1 MYLLS
6 TEALDCGETDNN
18 WYDVGQFLDYDCSV
32 RFRRPNYDTN
42 IDAPSIMLDWY
53 DDDGDDVSTG
63 NPPDDDETSDPIITA
78 R

>member
-1 MYLLS
+1 MHCVS
-6 TEALDCGETDNN
+6 TDALDCGETDNN

-32 RFRRPNYDTN
+32 RFRRPNYDSN

-53 DDDGDDVSTG
+53 DDGDDVSTG